1 MPAFVITAS
10 AVSGKPF
17 DAILCDPGVMGHPDR
32 RRDVPVKATILK
44 NGIQLDDEPRVRSV
58 ISAVKQNGVTTYCV
72 EGSTKQLIQRERRI
86 ALNMLAEQLRQFA
99 EALRPLT
106 ALSEEPE
113 LATEGLGLLFNWIA
127 EERERLTGGASDGS

>member
-32 RRDVPVKATILK
+32 RSDVPVKATILK
-44 NGIQLDDEPRVRSV
+44 NGIQLDDEPRV
-58 ISAVKQNGVTTYCV
+58 VTTYCV